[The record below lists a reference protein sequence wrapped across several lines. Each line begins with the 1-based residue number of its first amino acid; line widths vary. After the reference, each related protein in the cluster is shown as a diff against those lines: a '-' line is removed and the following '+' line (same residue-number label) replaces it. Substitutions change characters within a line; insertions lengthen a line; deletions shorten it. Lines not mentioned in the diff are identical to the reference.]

1 MIEGEQAKGGG
12 SIDID
17 FFMELVQ
24 QYGYISM
31 FIFNWLLLFGMPI
44 PNEVAAAF
52 SGVLTEVSYFKPVYA
67 FLSAYLG
74 LITSN
79 TFAYFI
85 GRILGKRLINRLNR
99 TRLKKVLT
107 RFSVFLEKHGPWAI
121 SFSFFLPGI
130 RWAMPYV
137 VGANRY
143 PFKYYVLYAY
153 TAGFVWMFIYFNVGR
168 TFPYA
173 YQSILENLQ
182 VFLIILSVAVVLAI
196 AGRIVYMHRFQRR

>member
-1 MIEGEQAKGGG
+1 MDL
-12 SIDID
+12 S
-17 FFMELVQ
+17 FFMEIVKE
-24 QYGYISM
+24 YGYVSM

-52 SGVLTEVSYFKPVYA
+52 SGVLTEVSYFQPVYA
-67 FLSAYLG
+67 FISAYLG

-85 GRILGKRLINRLNR
+85 GRFFGHKLLDRLSR
-99 TRLKKVLT
+99 TKLKKPIEG
-107 RFSVFLEKHGPWAI
+107 FSGFLEKRGEIAI

-137 VGANRY
+137 VGANKY
-143 PFKYYVLYAY
+143 PFLLYMLFAY
-153 TAGFVWMFIYFNVGR
+153 TAGFAWMLVYFNLGR

-173 YQSILENLQ
+173 YNSILDHLQ
-182 VFLIILSVAVVLAI
+182 GFLILLSLAVLVLLLGGYFYKQWKA
-196 AGRIVYMHRFQRR
+196 QK

>member
-1 MIEGEQAKGGG
+1 MDL
-12 SIDID
+12 S
-17 FFMELVQ
+17 FFMDIVKE
-24 QYGYISM
+24 YGYVSM

-52 SGVLTEVSYFKPVYA
+52 SGVLTEISYFTPVKA
-67 FLSAYLG
+67 FISAYLG

-85 GRILGKRLINRLNR
+85 GRSFGQKLLDRLSR
-99 TRLKKVLT
+99 TKLKKPIAN
-107 RFSVFLEKHGPWAI
+107 FSNFLQKHGEMAI

-137 VGANRY
+137 VGANKY
-143 PFKYYVLYAY
+143 PIIKYMLYAY
-153 TAGFVWMFIYFNVGR
+153 TAGFVWMMVYFNLGR

-173 YQSILENLQ
+173 YQSILNNLQ
-182 VFLIILSVAVVLAI
+182 VFLILLSVLIIALLVVRYLYKERQA
-196 AGRIVYMHRFQRR
+196 RK

>member
-1 MIEGEQAKGGG
+1 M
-12 SIDID
+12 DIS
-17 FFMELVQ
+17 FFIELVKE
-24 QYGYISM
+24 YGYFSM
-31 FIFNWLLLFGMPI
+31 FVFNWLLLFGLPI

-52 SGVLTEVSYFKPVYA
+52 SGVLTEISYFKPVYA

-85 GRILGKRLINRLNR
+85 GRSLGHRLLNRLNR
-99 TRLKKVLT
+99 TRLKGPIS
-107 RFSVFLEKHGPWAI
+107 RFSDFLEKHGEWAI
-121 SFSFFLPGI
+121 AFSFFLPGI

-137 VGANRY
+137 VGANRF
-143 PFKYYVLYAY
+143 PFVRYMMFAY

-173 YQSILENLQ
+173 YQTILEHLQ
-182 VFLIILSVAVVLAI
+182 GFLILLSVLVICIVVIRYLYTTKFAKK
-196 AGRIVYMHRFQRR
+196 

>member
-1 MIEGEQAKGGG
+1 MDL
-12 SIDID
+12 S
-17 FFMELVQ
+17 FFMDIVKE
-24 QYGYISM
+24 YGYVSM

-52 SGVLTEVSYFKPVYA
+52 SGVLTEISYFTPVKA
-67 FLSAYLG
+67 FISAYLG

-85 GRILGKRLINRLNR
+85 GRFFGQRLLDRLSR
-99 TRLKKVLT
+99 TKLKT
-107 RFSVFLEKHGPWAI
+107 PIENFSGFLQKHGEIAI

-137 VGANRY
+137 VGANKY
-143 PFKYYVLYAY
+143 PFARYMLYAY
-153 TAGFVWMFIYFNVGR
+153 TAGFVWMMVYFNLGR

-173 YQSILENLQ
+173 YKSILEHLQ
-182 VFLIILSVAVVLAI
+182 GFLILLSVAIITILLLRYFYNA
-196 AGRIVYMHRFQRR
+196 RRAKRQ

>member
-1 MIEGEQAKGGG
+1 MDL
-12 SIDID
+12 S
-17 FFMELVQ
+17 FFMDLVKE
-24 QYGYISM
+24 YGYVSM

-52 SGVLTEVSYFKPVYA
+52 SGVLTEVSYFRPAYA

-85 GRILGKRLINRLNR
+85 GRVLGERLLHRLEKTRLN
-99 TRLKKVLT
+99 TVID
-107 RFSVFLEKHGPWAI
+107 RFSLFLQKHGKWAI

-143 PFKYYVLYAY
+143 PVFQYALYAY
-153 TAGFVWMFIYFNVGR
+153 TAGFVWMFIYFNIGR

-173 YQSILENLQ
+173 YQSILSHLQ
-182 VFLIILSVAVVLAI
+182 GFLVSVSAAVVVI
-196 AGRIVYMHRFQRR
+196 AVGWIIYKTKLQKR

>member
-1 MIEGEQAKGGG
+1 
-12 SIDID
+12 
-17 FFMELVQ
+17 
-24 QYGYISM
+24 M

-52 SGVLTEVSYFKPVYA
+52 SGVLTEISYFKPVYA

-85 GRILGKRLINRLNR
+85 GRFFGQKLLDRLNR
-99 TRLKKVLT
+99 TKLRKPVHN
-107 RFSVFLEKHGPWAI
+107 FSDFLQKHGEIAI
-121 SFSFFLPGI
+121 SLSFFLPGI

-137 VGANRY
+137 VGANNY
-143 PFKYYVLYAY
+143 PFLRYVCFAY
-153 TAGFVWMFIYFNVGR
+153 TAGFIWMMVYFNLGR

-173 YQSILENLQ
+173 YKSILEHLQ
-182 VFLIILSVAVVLAI
+182 GFLILLSVIIVILLV
-196 AGRIVYMHRFQRR
+196 GRYLYKERKMKK

>member
-1 MIEGEQAKGGG
+1 MDL
-12 SIDID
+12 S
-17 FFMELVQ
+17 FFMDLVKE
-24 QYGYISM
+24 YGYVSM
-31 FIFNWLLLFGMPI
+31 FIFNWLLLFGMPV

-67 FLSAYLG
+67 FISAYLG

-85 GRILGKRLINRLNR
+85 GRVLGERLLHRLEK
-99 TRLKKVLT
+99 TWLHGAIE
-107 RFSVFLEKHGPWAI
+107 RFSQFLQKHGKLAI

-143 PFKYYVLYAY
+143 PLMQYALYAY
-153 TAGFVWMFIYFNVGR
+153 TAGFVWMFIYFNIGR

-173 YQSILENLQ
+173 YQSILNHLQ
-182 VFLIILSVAVVLAI
+182 GFLISLSVAVIVI
-196 AGRIVYMHRFQRR
+196 VVGRLIYKGKFQKR

>member
-1 MIEGEQAKGGG
+1 MDL
-12 SIDID
+12 S
-17 FFMELVQ
+17 FFMEIVQ
-24 QYGYISM
+24 EYGYVSM

-52 SGVLTEVSYFKPVYA
+52 SGVLTEISYFTPVKA
-67 FLSAYLG
+67 FISAYLG

-85 GRILGKRLINRLNR
+85 GRSFGHRLLDRLSR
-99 TRLKKVLT
+99 TKLKNPIEK
-107 RFSVFLEKHGPWAI
+107 FSGFLQKHGEIAI

-137 VGANRY
+137 VGANNFPFLRY
-143 PFKYYVLYAY
+143 TLFAY
-153 TAGFVWMFIYFNVGR
+153 SAGFVWMMIYFNLGR

-173 YQSILENLQ
+173 YNSILEHLQ
-182 VFLIILSVAVVLAI
+182 GFLIIVSVSVVVLLLV
-196 AGRIVYMHRFQRR
+196 RYYFKERKVRK

>member
-1 MIEGEQAKGGG
+1 MDL
-12 SIDID
+12 S
-17 FFMELVQ
+17 FFMDIVKE
-24 QYGYISM
+24 YGYVSM

-52 SGVLTEVSYFKPVYA
+52 SGVLTEISYFKPVYA
-67 FLSAYLG
+67 FISAYLG

-85 GRILGKRLINRLNR
+85 GRSFGQRLLDRLSR
-99 TRLKKVLT
+99 TKLKSPIAN
-107 RFSVFLEKHGPWAI
+107 FSEFLQTHGEIAI

-137 VGANRY
+137 VGANKY
-143 PFKYYVLYAY
+143 PFLRYMIYAY
-153 TAGFVWMFIYFNVGR
+153 SAGFVWMFIYFNLGR

-173 YQSILENLQ
+173 YASILENLQ
-182 VFLIILSVAVVLAI
+182 VFLILLSAAIIAILL
-196 AGRIVYMHRFQRR
+196 GRYIYKERKARR

>member
-1 MIEGEQAKGGG
+1 MDL
-12 SIDID
+12 S
-17 FFMELVQ
+17 FFMEIVKE
-24 QYGYISM
+24 YGYVSM

-52 SGVLTEVSYFKPVYA
+52 SGVLTEISYFTPVKA

-85 GRILGKRLINRLNR
+85 GRFFGQKLLDRLSR
-99 TRLKKVLT
+99 TKLKKPIAN
-107 RFSVFLEKHGPWAI
+107 FSNFLQKHGAMAI
-121 SFSFFLPGI
+121 SLSFFLPGI

-137 VGANRY
+137 VGANKY
-143 PFKYYVLYAY
+143 PFVRYMLYAY
-153 TAGFVWMFIYFNVGR
+153 TAGFVWMMIYFNLGR

-173 YQSILENLQ
+173 YQSILNNLQ
-182 VFLIILSVAVVLAI
+182 SFLILLSGAIIVLLF
-196 AGRIVYMHRFQRR
+196 GRYLYKERHARK

>member
-1 MIEGEQAKGGG
+1 MDL
-12 SIDID
+12 S
-17 FFMELVQ
+17 FFMEIVKE
-24 QYGYISM
+24 YGYISM

-52 SGVLTEVSYFKPVYA
+52 SGVLTEISYFKPIYA
-67 FLSAYLG
+67 FISAYLG

-85 GRILGKRLINRLNR
+85 GRFFGQKLLDRLSR
-99 TRLKKVLT
+99 TWLKKPIDN
-107 RFSVFLEKHGPWAI
+107 FSGFLQKHGEIAI

-137 VGANRY
+137 VGANKY
-143 PFKYYVLYAY
+143 PFVKYMLYAY
-153 TAGFVWMFIYFNVGR
+153 TAGFVWMMVYFNLGR

-173 YQSILENLQ
+173 YNSILNHLQ
-182 VFLIILSVAVVLAI
+182 GFLTLLSVAILALLL
-196 AGRIVYMHRFQRR
+196 GRYIYKERKMRK

>member
-1 MIEGEQAKGGG
+1 MDL
-12 SIDID
+12 S
-17 FFMELVQ
+17 FFMEIVKE
-24 QYGYISM
+24 YGYVSM

-52 SGVLTEVSYFKPVYA
+52 SGVLTEISYFKPVYA
-67 FLSAYLG
+67 FISAYLG

-85 GRILGKRLINRLNR
+85 GRSFGQKLLDRLNK
-99 TRLKKVLT
+99 TK
-107 RFSVFLEKHGPWAI
+107 LEKPIEKFSEFLQKHGEIAI

-137 VGANRY
+137 VGANKY
-143 PFKYYVLYAY
+143 PFLKYVIYAY
-153 TAGFVWMFIYFNVGR
+153 TAGFVWMFIYFNLGR

-173 YQSILENLQ
+173 YNSILNHLQ
-182 VFLIILSVAVVLAI
+182 GFLIFLTVLILVLLI
-196 AGRIVYMHRFQRR
+196 GRYFYQERKIQK